1 MNVELP
7 RPRLKV
13 VALGPL
19 TVIYDAVNITGQ
31 LSRTT
36 QLLLIYLLSTAKPHA
51 REVLAELFW
60 PERSDQQAASNL
72 RTVLT
77 ELRKACTDAVVI
89 TREYVAVDPDCAEYD
104 VAAFRLHLAAP
115 REARTPVELKTA
127 VAHWEAAMHLY
138 QRPFL
143 AGLREPPSAEL
154 QLWLTLERE
163 LLYHQMLST
172 LRQLVRYYTN
182 NGERASALA
191 WAKRWL
197 AFEPVDEDA
206 LQQVMRLSAQQGE
219 PEAALTYYRTYL
231 RTQQQAPTTTEVTP
245 ALATLVHEIMQGAY
259 ASVAPLPLPTANH
272 ATDTVPAPSVAL
284 LQPPERPT
292 NLPGALTP
300 LIGRSQEIDQVCTL
314 LLKEKQ
320 RLVTIVGL
328 GGQGKTRLAVAVAAA
343 CQAAYPDGI
352 WFIALDGITGQD
364 AAQTQA
370 DSPAHLRE
378 QVANAIGAALGQSLA
393 GAQSVAEQ
401 VIRQLQD
408 KALCLVLD
416 NFEPLMAVAPFLLQ
430 LLEGA
435 PRLTLLVTS
444 RVRLNLLVEC
454 VYLLG
459 GLALPA
465 ATTAS
470 AVAQSAAGQ
479 LFLASA
485 RRHLPDFAIDAIAA
499 PTIAKL
505 CQLTAG
511 MPLAL
516 ILASTW
522 VEHLSI
528 GEIVAEL
535 DANLALLAADA
546 PQLPLRQQ
554 NVAQI
559 IEVSWRAL
567 SPSEQLALAQLSVFI
582 EPFGRQAAQAVA
594 DVTLVQLRTLTDK
607 ALLTVAG
614 PGVYHFHPLIHHF
627 VRQKLVA
634 MPYVIGVRERHAH
647 YFQQLVH
654 TMTTRPATS
663 DRQQEGQQHWPGYR
677 DVCAALEWL
686 FTHTPATGIAF
697 LFALYPLWERYGYL
711 GDGRHWLQVGL
722 RYMAAA
728 ELPRAHL
735 LRLAGSLAEKQ
746 RDLAVAKQLLSEA
759 LQLYQALHHAEG
771 QAATLTVLG
780 WVTFH
785 ERLHY
790 TDVQPALAYF
800 ERSLQIYRTLD
811 NRIQIANQLGH
822 MSQLLIMEKQRP
834 AAQIRVDLEEALA
847 IYQSLADRA
856 GQALIWQLLGD
867 LELAINNHA
876 AAAIYLDLAIGCAE
890 TAAMVHDLAWIYH
903 TRCAVAYD
911 QQDIATL
918 QRYSI
923 KAWTIFKA
931 VQDPYGS
938 MLAAF
943 FTGLAEQRLGN
954 YQPALTYL
962 RESLRIAHT
971 MEDRYRIS
979 RALCV
984 LGATALA
991 LHWYTGAA
999 LAGASEALLT
1009 SPTESFT
1016 EWERQDLSAL
1026 LAEAQR
1032 YCHDPLASQNWEQ
1045 GKSLPLATV
1054 VDLALNGAVYTP

>member
-7 RPRLKV
+7 LPRLKV

-19 TVIYDAVNITGQ
+19 TVIYDKVNITGQ

-36 QLLLIYLLSTAKPHA
+36 QLLLIYLLTTAKPHA
-51 REVLAELFW
+51 REMLAELFW
-60 PERSDQQAASNL
+60 PERSTKQAASNL
-72 RTVLT
+72 RTILT

-89 TREYVAVDPDCAEYD
+89 TREDVAVDLDCAEYD
-104 VAAFRLHLAAP
+104 VAAFRLHIAAP
-115 REARTPVELKTA
+115 REARTPVALKTA
-127 VAHWEAAMHLY
+127 VTHWEAAMHLY

-172 LRQLVRYYTN
+172 LRQLVSYYAN
-182 NGERASALA
+182 IGERASALA

-197 AFEPVDEDA
+197 ALEPVDEDA

-219 PEAALTYYRTYL
+219 PETALTYYRAYL
-231 RTQQQAPTTTEVTP
+231 RAQQQASTTMEVTP
-245 ALATLVHEIMQGAY
+245 ALATLVHEIMQGVY
-259 ASVAPLPLPTANH
+259 VPVAPLPLPTTNH
-272 ATDTVPAPSVAL
+272 DAGAKPDLSGAL
-284 LQPPERPT
+284 LQPSARPT
-292 NLPGALTP
+292 NLPGTLAP

-314 LLKEKQ
+314 LLTQKQ

-370 DSPAHLRE
+370 DSPARLRE
-378 QVANAIGAALGQSLA
+378 QVANAIGSALGQSLA

-401 VIRQLQD
+401 VMRQLQD

-444 RVRLNLLVEC
+444 RVRLNLLAEC

-465 ATTAS
+465 ATTAT

-485 RRHLPDFAIDAIAA
+485 RRHLPDFAIDEIAA

-535 DANLALLAADA
+535 EANLALLAADA
-546 PQLPLRQQ
+546 PHLPLRQQ

-559 IEVSWRAL
+559 IEVSWHAL
-567 SPSEQLALAQLSVFI
+567 SPSEQLALAQLSVFS
-582 EPFGRQAAQAVA
+582 EPFSRQAAQAVA
-594 DVTLVQLRTLTDK
+594 DVTLAQLRTLTDK

-627 VRQKLVA
+627 VRQKLAATPDVTQ
-634 MPYVIGVRERHAH
+634 VRQRHAH
-647 YFQQLVH
+647 YFQQLVQ
-654 TMTTRPATS
+654 TMTTLPATT
-663 DRQQEGQQHWPGYR
+663 DRQQEGRQQEGQQHWPGYR

-686 FTHTPATGIAF
+686 LTHRPATGIAF
-697 LFALYPLWERYGYL
+697 LFDLYPLWEHYGYL

-722 RYMAAA
+722 RYMPAA

-759 LQLYQALHHAEG
+759 LQLYEALQHAEG
-771 QAATLTVLG
+771 QAATLGVLG

-790 TDVQPALAYF
+790 TAVQPALDYF
-800 ERSLQIYRTLD
+800 ERSLQIYRTLG
-811 NRIQIANQLGH
+811 NRAQIANQLGNI
-822 MSQLLIMEKQRP
+822 SQLLIMEKQRP

-847 IYQSLADRA
+847 IYQGS
-856 GQALIWQLLGD
+856 IW
-867 LELAINNHA
+867 
-876 AAAIYLDLAIGCAE
+876 
-890 TAAMVHDLAWIYH
+890 
-903 TRCAVAYD
+903 
-911 QQDIATL
+911 IA
-918 QRYSI
+918 RI
-923 KAWTIFKA
+923 KGTGIFKEE
-931 VQDPYGS
+931 VQ
-938 MLAAF
+938 
-943 FTGLAEQRLGN
+943 
-954 YQPALTYL
+954 
-962 RESLRIAHT
+962 
-971 MEDRYRIS
+971 
-979 RALCV
+979 
-984 LGATALA
+984 
-991 LHWYTGAA
+991 
-999 LAGASEALLT
+999 
-1009 SPTESFT
+1009 
-1016 EWERQDLSAL
+1016 
-1026 LAEAQR
+1026 
-1032 YCHDPLASQNWEQ
+1032 
-1045 GKSLPLATV
+1045 
-1054 VDLALNGAVYTP
+1054 